1 MRRAIVV
8 LQFAVA
14 FVLLIAC
21 ANVANLLLARAAG
34 REKEIAIR
42 IALGAGRWRLARQ
55 MLAESLLLS
64 VVAGAAGV
72 ALAFAGIQAIRKFA
86 PEDNYHLHQLT
97 LDAKVLMFTLGS
109 GVAHRADFRF
119 GAGHSNGAAKR
130 Q

>member
-1 MRRAIVV
+1 MRRTIVV

-55 MLAESLLLS
+55 MMAESLLLS
-64 VVAGAAGV
+64 VFAGAAGV
-72 ALAFAGIQAIRKFA
+72 ALAFAGN
-86 PEDNYHLHQLT
+86 P
-97 LDAKVLMFTLGS
+97 
-109 GVAHRADFRF
+109 
-119 GAGHSNGAAKR
+119 GHSQVRAGR
-130 Q
+130 

>member
-1 MRRAIVV
+1 MRRTMVV

-64 VVAGAAGV
+64 FVAGRRGRRAG
-72 ALAFAGIQAIRKFA
+72 LRGNSGH
-86 PEDNYHLHQLT
+86 PEICARRQLP
-97 LDAKVLMFTLGS
+97 S
-109 GVAHRADFRF
+109 CI
-119 GAGHSNGAAKR
+119 N
-130 Q
+130 